1 MIALFTA
8 CDPGM
13 AFSSAP
19 TGEIRFGIVNI
30 RFCGA
35 PAVLWSSVQVWSWPV
50 VA

>member
-19 TGEIRFGIVNI
+19 TGEIRFGIVNV
-30 RFCGA
+30 RFCVPGIQDVREVT
-35 PAVLWSSVQVWSWPV
+35 P
-50 VA
+50 